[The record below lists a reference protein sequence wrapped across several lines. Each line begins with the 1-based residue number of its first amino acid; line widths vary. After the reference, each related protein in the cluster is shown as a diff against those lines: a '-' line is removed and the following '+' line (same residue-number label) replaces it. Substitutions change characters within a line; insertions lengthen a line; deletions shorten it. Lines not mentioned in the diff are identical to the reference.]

1 MATPYAV
8 ECPICFTP
16 LKLKARP
23 KPGARLRCP
32 ACHEVFCPEGD
43 QDTGHPPEDES
54 PVERSHSTQRK
65 SKPKGK
71 AARSRAVSWQVPVLV
86 GGAVLL
92 LVGLGVGL
100 FLLRDKLFKEGFG
113 PTVDLAYCQLPSRS
127 FTYELRPAEFLNAPA
142 LPADL
147 RQSPHLVEAS
157 QALRPMIGAELHEL
171 ASIELQIALA
181 DAVLPPVEGRP
192 NAPRPAAGLMVL
204 TALKPLTRPG
214 APPQLIEGIRC
225 YPVYEEGTTP
235 QPNDIRADTL
245 FFANPTTAV
254 LGNQAVIRQ
263 ILQQWKAAAAK
274 PPTRPS
280 AEGATAYLL
289 IDEAPVREGLTQLQR
304 MLSSN
309 PLLAQGNAGAEV
321 QQISQQ
327 LLAHSPRVSFSAH
340 MQSQITWTAAVH
352 GQDASATAQ
361 LHGLLETIRQKAL
374 EQVTG
379 MSAFAAFLPPE
390 AQTQLNLAKQALST
404 PFQMAGDR
412 VSILINFAPE
422 MQSQALEMLVNAFP
436 PLGKLRVGT
445 AGGVSQTAATT
456 TSPGMSP

>member
-1 MATPYAV
+1 MATPHTV
-8 ECPICFTP
+8 ECPICFTV

-23 KPGARLRCP
+23 KPGAKLRCP
-32 ACHEVFCPEGD
+32 ACHEVFCPEGN
-43 QDTGHPPEDES
+43 QDTEHPPEDES
-54 PVERSHSTQRK
+54 PIQRRPSTQRK
-65 SKPKGK
+65 PKATGK
-71 AARSRAVSWQVPVLV
+71 ATKSRGVHWQVPVLV

-92 LVGLGVGL
+92 LVGLGLGL
-100 FLLRDKLFKEGFG
+100 FLLRGQLFKEGFG
-113 PTVDLAYCQLPSRS
+113 PQVDLAYCQLPARS
-127 FTYELRPAEFLNAPA
+127 FTYELRPAELLNAPA

-147 RQSPHLVEAS
+147 RQAPHLVEAS
-157 QALRPMIGAELHEL
+157 QALRSMIGAELQEL
-171 ASIELQIALA
+171 ASIELQVALA
-181 DAVLPPVEGRP
+181 DAGLPMVAGQP
-192 NAPRPAAGLMVL
+192 NALQPTAGLMVL
-204 TALKPLTRPG
+204 TALKPLTRPSVSS
-214 APPQLIEGIRC
+214 QFIEGIRC
-225 YPVYEEGTTP
+225 YPVYEEGATP
-235 QPNDIRADTL
+235 QPNAIRADTL

-327 LLAHSPRVSFSAH
+327 LLAHSPRISVAAH
-340 MQSQITWTAAVH
+340 VQTQVTWTVAVH

-374 EQVTG
+374 EQVAG

-404 PFQMAGDR
+404 PFQIASDR
-412 VSILINFAPE
+412 VSIPINFAPE

-445 AGGVSQTAATT
+445 AGGLPHTAAATS
-456 TSPGMSP
+456 SPGMSP